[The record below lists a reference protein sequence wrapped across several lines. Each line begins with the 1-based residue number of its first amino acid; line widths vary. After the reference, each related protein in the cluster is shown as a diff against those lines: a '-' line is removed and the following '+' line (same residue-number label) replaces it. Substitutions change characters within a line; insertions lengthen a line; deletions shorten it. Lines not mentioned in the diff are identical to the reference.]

1 MLLLILQRKKRAV
14 KYAACLVAFAQN
26 TIFTPLLKS
35 RVTDRRNTFLPQKV
49 KLHIQSAAEAASIP
63 LLLARLL
70 TSWRRSRLP
79 LHYFRSTS

>member
-49 KLHIQSAAEAASIP
+49 CIFKAQLKQP
-63 LLLARLL
+63 QFRCC
-70 TSWRRSRLP
+70 WRD
-79 LHYFRSTS
+79 Y